1 MVTRPTLA
9 DQLAELHQTW
19 AQLKAQVWALVS
31 QPLCALLR
39 RLPGRGTQ
47 PPPATPQRLSV
58 VQPATTQD
66 GLGTKDW
73 GVDTYRRMRAADPLL
88 YPTDGPTEFTFD
100 ELLEQS
106 SFGHHYPCA
115 VVDIRGIT
123 HHVNV
128 DAQGCN
134 ISLDI
139 HQGQYLEV
147 MVHTPTCRHYPDAD
161 SNEAGQ

>member
-47 PPPATPQRLSV
+47 PPTPPRERLSV

-66 GLGTKDW
+66 RLPHAAWDAE
-73 GVDTYRRMRAADPLL
+73 VYRRMRAADPLL
-88 YPTDGPTEFTFD
+88 YPTDFTFD

-123 HHVNV
+123 HNVNV